1 MVKLKNPR
9 YKLEDVPKAKI
20 DIKKRYLEGESM
32 AGIARSYDISLRVAY
47 YHLGKL
53 TPDEIAEHA
62 GQKVRRDRKEKSL
75 WQKLLRK

>member
-1 MVKLKNPR
+1 MRNPR
-9 YKLEDVPKAKI
+9 YKLENVKQAKI
-20 DIKKRYLEGESM
+20 DIKKRYLEGESV

-62 GQKVRRDRKEKSL
+62 RQKVRRDRKEKSL
-75 WQKLLRK
+75 WQKILKK

>member
-1 MVKLKNPR
+1 MKNPR

-20 DIKKRYLEGESM
+20 DIKKRYLKGESM
-32 AGIARSYDISLRVAY
+32 AGIARSYDITLRVAY

-62 GQKVRRDRKEKSL
+62 GQKAKRDRKEKSL
-75 WQKLLRK
+75 WQRLLKK